1 MLEKGE
7 DLSINNEFD
16 LGVDKDEAYEVI
28 QDAFDSDPQLRIR
41 FANLVQG
48 DLSVNYT
55 NTSQYREG
63 DYMDLSIYKIPI
75 GNEILIT
82 QGYPIDKWK
91 KERQL
96 GLFLKEVSQLN
107 ERTVIPSNWHEVD
120 SRKWNSKNLIN
131 RVAGGEV
138 RVNGV
143 LNDVER
149 YERIFLLYQ
158 KYFSRENSDL
168 DIPTERLDI
177 PELDPTK
184 IEDHIR
190 ALNMTRTVIDNP
202 ENIKFF
208 NYGTKS
214 LFGYDT
220 DSYIA
225 CGVEIE

>member
-1 MLEKGE
+1 
-7 DLSINNEFD
+7 
-16 LGVDKDEAYEVI
+16 LGVDEDEAYRI
-28 QDAFDSDPQLRIR
+28 IHDAFDSDPELRIR
-41 FANLVQG
+41 VGNLVQG
-48 DLSVNYT
+48 NLSVNYT
-55 NTSQYREG
+55 NTSEYRKGET
-63 DYMDLSIYKIPI
+63 MDLYIYKIPI
-75 GNEILIT
+75 GNEIMIR
-82 QGYPIDKWK
+82 QEYPVDKWK
-91 KERQL
+91 KERSL

-107 ERTVIPSNWHEVD
+107 ENTVIPSNWHEVD
-120 SRKWNSKNLIN
+120 SRTWNSKNLIN

-158 KYFSRENSDL
+158 KYFSRENSEL

-177 PELDPTK
+177 PELGSTT

-190 ALNMTRTVIDNP
+190 ALNMTRTVIDSP
-202 ENIKFF
+202 ENTKFF